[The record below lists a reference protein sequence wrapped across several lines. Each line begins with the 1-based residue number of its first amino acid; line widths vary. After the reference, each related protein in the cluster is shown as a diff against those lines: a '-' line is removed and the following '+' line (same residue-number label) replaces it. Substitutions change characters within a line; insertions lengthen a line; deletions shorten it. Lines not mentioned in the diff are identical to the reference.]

1 LVTKAARG
9 HRRRIEFR
17 RAGVVLKRTI
27 VTSQRDAIGQ
37 RGELIARF
45 ALTQFHD
52 GEPIFKHAFL
62 GDKWEAADLF
72 VQVRTTSDLPDAN
85 GRVSLTIKREELGA
99 LAAYPAP
106 RYLLIV
112 TERDGRVYIRP
123 VETEGPGLSQIRCE
137 HALTVSN
144 CLTLRDDVRRYWSE
158 HPARPWTSMFSTAP
172 RES

>member
-1 LVTKAARG
+1 M
-9 HRRRIEFR
+9 
-17 RAGVVLKRTI
+17 
-27 VTSQRDAIGQ
+27 TSQRDAIGQ

-62 GDKWEAADLF
+62 GDKWEAADLFVETVASPKDRRDFFF

>member
-1 LVTKAARG
+1 M
-9 HRRRIEFR
+9 RI
-17 RAGVVLKRTI
+17 I

-62 GDKWEAADLF
+62 GEKWEAADLFVETVASPKGCRDFFF
-72 VQVRTTSDLPDAN
+72 VQVRTTSDLPDSN
-85 GRVSLTIKREELGA
+85 GRVSLTVKREELGA

-123 VETEGPGLSQIRCE
+123 VETEGPGLSQVRCE

-144 CLTLRDDVRRYWSE
+144 CLALRDDVRRYWSE
-158 HPARPWTSMFSTAP
+158 HPPRSWTSMFSAAP
-172 RES
+172 RAQ